1 MIACSRDDNIR
12 IYDTN
17 SWKLLNTINLS
28 TDESLDNDCEALD
41 AQGGYIFTYARNS
54 YEIQIYDIEK
64 AIKGQPD
71 MLVKTIPN
79 NDFDR
84 DCYGINYHAG
94 LKQLYLSCYD
104 GNIFIYEFDST

>member
-1 MIACSRDDNIR
+1 MIACSSDESIR

-28 TDESLDNDCEALD
+28 TDDDQLNSCEALD
-41 AQGGYIFTYARNS
+41 AQGGYIFTYAEYS

-71 MLVKTIPN
+71 MLVKTSPN
-79 NDFDR
+79 YAFDK

-94 LKQLYLSCYD
+94 LKQLYLGCEEGY
-104 GNIFIYEFDST
+104 IFIYEFDST

>member
-1 MIACSRDDNIR
+1 MIACGKSIR

-17 SWKLLNTINLS
+17 SWKLLNTIDLS
-28 TDESLDNDCEALD
+28 DECEALD
-41 AQGGYIFTYARNS
+41 AQGGYIFTYAEYS
-54 YEIQIYDIEK
+54 YEIKIYDIGK

-79 NDFDR
+79 NDFDKE
-84 DCYGINYHAG
+84 CYGINYHAG
-94 LKQLYLSCYD
+94 LKQLYLSCYH